1 MKRIVI
7 GVSGASGSLIP
18 LKILERLAVMEGV
31 ETHLVISDAAQQTL
45 RYELG
50 ANGYSLLYRLAAR
63 TYAVEDVGA
72 AIASGSVP
80 TAGMIIAPCSMRTLS
95 AIANGYSDSLLTRA
109 ADVHLKE
116 RRKLVLI
123 ARETPLHLV
132 HLRNMCTVTEMGA
145 IVMPPVPA
153 FYLQPQTVED
163 VASQVAA
170 RAIDLIG
177 VGTPQAQSWNPEEK
191 PRRKAG

>member
-18 LKILERLAVMEGV
+18 LKLLERLAVMEEV

-63 TYAVEDVGA
+63 TYAVEDV
-72 AIASGSVP
+72 
-80 TAGMIIAPCSMRTLS
+80 
-95 AIANGYSDSLLTRA
+95 
-109 ADVHLKE
+109 
-116 RRKLVLI
+116 
-123 ARETPLHLV
+123 
-132 HLRNMCTVTEMGA
+132 
-145 IVMPPVPA
+145 
-153 FYLQPQTVED
+153 
-163 VASQVAA
+163 ASQVAA